1 MWRNEE
7 GSGSR
12 TEADGSGV
20 RQGVVQ
26 QSAHEVGAVVL
37 GVVGGVVVYAD
48 EVERPLDERGLGR
61 REPGQPVADP
71 RPHRRRVVAEEEGV
85 REPNYIGGGPAV
97 CLQFQNNNNNN
108 NKNSLLCQ

>member
-7 GSGSR
+7 GSR

-26 QSAHEVGAVVL
+26 QAGHEVRAVVL

-48 EVERPLDERGLGR
+48 EVERPLDERGLAR
-61 REPGQPVADP
+61 REPGQPVADT

-85 REPNYIGGGPAV
+85 REPNYS
-97 CLQFQNNNNNN
+97 FRTTTNWN
-108 NKNSLLCQ
+108 